1 MKCYNVHMATRGHF
15 AILLTLVALVAF
27 ARKAVA
33 APLPQPDFADAGAC
47 TNIALNALSATGTL
61 SFSLSFAP
69 CASNNVEAAF
79 GVDLDGNGVLSPDE
93 WRMEA
98 GWNRGVWLVRSAE
111 GECVQ
116 QAAAPP
122 GGEDVTFRWNLWL
135 RGGRSPSRLS
145 ATVDASPIFA
155 GISASPPGWLYEPEW
170 NMACV
175 MVRGMDVAGEHGAVK
190 ASVDG
195 TVFLLR

>member
-1 MKCYNVHMATRGHF
+1 MKNLTTRLCTF
-15 AILLTLVALVAF
+15 VAA
-27 ARKAVA
+27 AWAVA

-69 CASNNVEAAF
+69 CASNNVEVSF

-93 WRMEA
+93 RRMEA
-98 GWNRGVWLVRSAE
+98 GWNRGVWFVRSVE

-116 QAAAPP
+116 QVGAPS

>member
-1 MKCYNVHMATRGHF
+1 MKNLTTRLCTF
-15 AILLTLVALVAF
+15 VAA
-27 ARKAVA
+27 AWAVA

-93 WRMEA
+93 RRMEA
-98 GWNRGVWLVRSAE
+98 GWNRGVWFVRNSE

-116 QAAAPP
+116 QVAAPL
-122 GGEDVTFRWNLWL
+122 GG
-135 RGGRSPSRLS
+135 PSR
-145 ATVDASPIFA
+145 TPR
-155 GISASPPGWLYEPEW
+155 GPSASPPGWLYEPEW

>member
-1 MKCYNVHMATRGHF
+1 MKCYNVHMPIRGHI
-15 AILLTLVALVAF
+15 AILLTAVAFAAF
-27 ARKAVA
+27 ARKAAA

-61 SFSLSFAP
+61 SFSLSFVP
-69 CASNNVEAAF
+69 CVSNNVEVAF
-79 GVDLDGNGVLSPDE
+79 GVDLDGNGVLTPDE
-93 WRMEA
+93 RRMEA
-98 GWNRGVWLVRSAE
+98 GWNRGVWFVRNAE

-116 QAAAPP
+116 QAAAPS

-135 RGGRSPSRLS
+135 RGGRSPSRFS
-145 ATVDASPIFA
+145 ATVGGSPIFA

>member
-1 MKCYNVHMATRGHF
+1 MPIRGHI
-15 AILLTLVALVAF
+15 AILFTVVAFAAF
-27 ARKAVA
+27 ARKAMA

-47 TNIALNALSATGTL
+47 TNIVLNALSASGTL

-69 CASNNVEAAF
+69 CASNNVEVAF

-122 GGEDVTFRWNLWL
+122 GGEDVAFRWNLWL
-135 RGGRSPSRLS
+135 RGGRCPSRLV

-175 MVRGMDVAGEHGAVK
+175 MVRGMDVVGEHGAVK